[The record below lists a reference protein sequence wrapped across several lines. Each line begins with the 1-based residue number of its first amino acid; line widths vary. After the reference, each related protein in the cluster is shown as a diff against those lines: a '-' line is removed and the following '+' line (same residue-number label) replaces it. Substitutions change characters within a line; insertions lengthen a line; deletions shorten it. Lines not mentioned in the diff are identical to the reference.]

1 MLYLL
6 LKRDL
11 AIMQLARR
19 ECLHVHELRDSM
31 RTVLSVFT
39 VLDKRYEDLRGKADI
54 EIIVYV
60 TEFMI

>member
-1 MLYLL
+1 
-6 LKRDL
+6 
-11 AIMQLARR
+11 
-19 ECLHVHELRDSM
+19 M

>member
-1 MLYLL
+1 
-6 LKRDL
+6 
-11 AIMQLARR
+11 MQLARR